1 MTEVS
6 LTHSPELDGFRGVLH
21 FAKDPLG
28 ALEEARRLHG
38 SFVGYT
44 QSNDVQVHLVM
55 EPALVDELLVRHAD
69 CLEKDEFTK
78 ALRPILGKG
87 LLTNDGPPWKEQRKL
102 LAPSFQPKHIGKY
115 ASVMVEATE
124 DLIAGFAAKDVRDV
138 HTDMMGVTLDIVLR
152 TLFGTSAVRAHEVG
166 ELLDV
171 IMDDYRRLT
180 MSFRVAFPQWF
191 PFYSRIRFK
200 RMRKKL
206 RRIVDEVIQKRR
218 EAPLTDD
225 MLSRLLE
232 AKDDAGRGMSDVQL
246 LDECLTVMLAGH
258 ETTALALMFAL
269 DQLTR
274 HPELMARL
282 EAELEHELAG
292 RPATLDDVPKL
303 RLTRAIV
310 KETLRLFPPAWAA
323 GRVAIADFTLGGLP
337 VTRGTQLVVVPWV
350 VHKDERFYQDPLA
363 YRPDRFLNGE
373 TEGLPKGAYFPFGAG
388 PRVCIGYHFAELEAA
403 LVMATLVQR
412 CRFTAQ
418 DPAPL
423 GFAPSVTLRPAG
435 PVRLGVELRPRA
447 TAEQAA
453 Q

>member
-1 MTEVS
+1 MTEIS

-44 QSNDVQVHLVM
+44 QQNSVKVHLLM
-55 EPALVDELLVRHAD
+55 EPALVDELLVKHAD
-69 CLEKDEFTK
+69 SLEKDEFTK
-78 ALRPILGKG
+78 ALGPILGKG
-87 LLTNDGPPWKEQRKL
+87 LLTNDGPHWKEQRKL

-124 DLIAGFAAKDVRDV
+124 ELVAGFSPQDVRDV

-152 TLFGTSAVRAHEVG
+152 TLFGTSAVRTSEVG
-166 ELLDV
+166 ELLDM

-206 RRIVDEVIQKRR
+206 RRVVDEVIQARR
-218 EAPLTDD
+218 QAPLTDD

-232 AKDDAGRGMSDVQL
+232 AKDDAGRGMSDEQL

-274 HPELMARL
+274 HPALM
-282 EAELEHELAG
+282 AELEEELERELQG
-292 RPATLDDVPKL
+292 RSATLDDVPKL

-323 GRVAIADFTLGGLP
+323 GRVAIADFELGGLP
-337 VTRGTQLVVVPWV
+337 VTRGTQLIVVPWV
-350 VHKDERFYQDPLA
+350 VQRDERFYKEPLA
-363 YRPDRFLNGE
+363 YRPERFLNGE

-388 PRVCIGYHFAELEAA
+388 PRFCIGYHFAELEAA
-403 LVMATLVQR
+403 LVLATLVQR
-412 CRFTAQ
+412 CHWTSQSA
-418 DPAPL
+418 APL
-423 GFAPSVTLRPAG
+423 ALSPSVTLRPAG
-435 PVRLGVELRPRA
+435 PVRLGVVVRSKDA
-447 TAEQAA
+447 SDQAA
-453 Q
+453 

>member
-1 MTEVS
+1 MTEIS

-44 QSNDVQVHLVM
+44 QQNNVRVHLLM
-55 EPALVDELLVRHAD
+55 EPALVDELLVKHAD
-69 CLEKDEFTK
+69 SLEKDEFTK
-78 ALRPILGKG
+78 ALGPILGKG
-87 LLTNDGPPWKEQRKL
+87 LLTNDGPHWKEQRKL

-124 DLIAGFAAKDVRDV
+124 ELIAGFSVQDVRDV

-152 TLFGTSAVRAHEVG
+152 TLFGTSAVRTSEVG

-206 RRIVDEVIQKRR
+206 RRIVDEVIQARR
-218 EAPLTDD
+218 QAPLTDD

-232 AKDDAGRGMSDVQL
+232 AKDDAGRGMSDQQL

-274 HPELMARL
+274 HPALTAQL
-282 EAELEHELAG
+282 EEELERELGG

-323 GRVAIADFTLGGLP
+323 GRVAIADFELGGLP
-337 VTRGTQLVVVPWV
+337 VTRGTQLIVVPWV
-350 VHKDERFYQDPLA
+350 VQRDERFYKEPLA
-363 YRPDRFLNGE
+363 YRPERFLNGE
-373 TEGLPKGAYFPFGAG
+373 TDGLPKGAYFPFGAG
-388 PRVCIGYHFAELEAA
+388 PRFCIGYHFAELEAA
-403 LVMATLVQR
+403 LVLATLVQR
-412 CRFTAQ
+412 CHWTSQSA
-418 DPAPL
+418 APL
-423 GFAPSVTLRPAG
+423 ALSPSVTLRPAG
-435 PVRLGVELRPRA
+435 AVRLGVEVRSKGA
-447 TAEQAA
+447 SDQAA
-453 Q
+453 